1 VVFVFVMVLE
11 GPHSPP
17 PIVGCLAWFWFIAP
31 QIPAADFSF
40 SRSFIDLAGAVF
52 LFGFFAVDVVPRER
66 FHKSSKF
73 AEVAGFAG
81 VGEVVGFELPGPG
94 ERMPPCCREVGDMI
108 EVLIL

>member
-1 VVFVFVMVLE
+1 MLE

-17 PIVGCLAWFWFIAP
+17 PIVGCLTWFWVVVP
-31 QIPAADFSF
+31 QIPAVVFSF

-52 LFGFFAVDVVPRER
+52 VFCFFAVDVAPRER

-73 AEVAGFAG
+73 ADVAGLVG
-81 VGEVVGFELPGPG
+81 VDEVVGFVLPEPRLG
-94 ERMPPCCREVGDMI
+94 EWMPPCVREVGDMI